1 VNKRILP
8 VGGQIDGS
16 DQPQKGTAMAELEA
30 HQIFEYMRQQLVQSG
45 DIQSIRLD
53 ECDDELREV
62 IELASAE
69 EAQDEIAL
77 QEYLRSSDR

>member
-1 VNKRILP
+1 
-8 VGGQIDGS
+8 
-16 DQPQKGTAMAELEA
+16 MAELEA